1 MPTIHTPS
9 QPTKTSNEQQR
20 SPLISATSET
30 ILKETRQATD
40 VNISPDGKRAVFVVS
55 EWVPDK
61 PRQRTRVWIVDT
73 DGGDP
78 KPLTNGPRVDN
89 CPRWSPDGKQ
99 IAFISKGS
107 GEKDKAQL
115 HLISPDGG
123 EARQLCTMP
132 NGVSDLSWSSDGS
145 RIAFL
150 SLEGKEPATD
160 PKIFRPGEGQHRR
173 LWTVRMDSDT
183 PEPVT
188 PDGESVWQ
196 YAWSPDGQQFAVYY
210 ATGPDATDW
219 YRGQIGLVSARGGAI
234 RQLTNLTRQ
243 ASALTWSPDGSR
255 IAYVSGEWSDP
266 DRGGGDIYTL
276 SLQDG
281 TTCNLTP
288 GIEFSPSWC
297 RWLPNG
303 RKLLYTA
310 WDGVANQIGIV
321 NEADGTITPLL
332 KDVVIGDRF
341 WPHLSITADFQQ
353 FVFTSS
359 DRYPPDVWYGTLS
372 FEENTPSLKSRNR
385 LTHLNPL
392 HEDVLSL
399 APTERIRYASV
410 DGWQIDALLTLPLT
424 RTTGT
429 LPPLI
434 VNVHGGPSGT
444 WANDWDYYRSQML
457 AAAGFAVLRPNVRG
471 GMGRGVAFADAVLG
485 DMGGKDFQDI
495 LYGVDYLIQQRLVD
509 GERVGIMGWSYGG
522 FMSAW
527 AVTQTTR
534 FKAAIMGAG
543 VCDFHSFHAQTNIQ
557 DWDMRFLSSEFI
569 TPSEQPALYR
579 ERSSITY
586 VKRVTT
592 PTLIVHG
599 ENDDCVPVNQA
610 YEFYRA
616 LCENSVPTELVI
628 YPREG
633 HGLAER
639 NHLRDYHE
647 RMVGWF
653 EKYV

>member
-1 MPTIHTPS
+1 MPTIHTSPHQTQAS
-9 QPTKTSNEQQR
+9 DEQRR
-20 SPLISATSET
+20 SPLTVVTAET
-30 ILKETRQATD
+30 ILQDTRQAMD
-40 VNISPDGKRAVFVVS
+40 ANISPDGKRAVFVVS
-55 EWVPDK
+55 EWLPDK
-61 PRQRTRVWIVDT
+61 PRQRSRIWIIDT
-73 DGGDP
+73 VGGDP
-78 KPLTNGPRVDN
+78 KPLTHGLRGDS
-89 CPRWSPDGKQ
+89 CPRWSPDGRQ
-99 IAFISKGS
+99 IAFISKGN

-115 HLISPDGG
+115 HLISSAGG
-123 EARQLCTMP
+123 EPKQLCTMP
-132 NGVSDLSWSSDGS
+132 NGISDLSWSCDGS

-150 SLEGKEPATD
+150 SLEGDEPKTD
-160 PKIFRPGEGQHRR
+160 PKVFHPGAGQHRR
-173 LWTVRMDSDT
+173 LWTIRADSDT

-188 PDGESVWQ
+188 PDKESVWQ
-196 YAWSPDGQQFAVYY
+196 YAWSPNGQQFAVFYT
-210 ATGPDATDW
+210 TGPDATDW
-219 YRGQIGLVSARGGAI
+219 FRGQIGLVSAHGGAI
-234 RQLTNLTRQ
+234 RQLGSLTRQ
-243 ASALTWSPDGSR
+243 ASALTWSPDGTR

-266 DRGGGDIYTL
+266 DRGGGDIYTF
-276 SLQDG
+276 SLTDN
-281 TTCNLTP
+281 TTRNLTP

-297 RWLPNG
+297 RWCPDG
-303 RKLLYTA
+303 QALLYVA
-310 WDGVANQIGIV
+310 WDGVANQVGLV
-321 NEADGTITPLL
+321 NEIDGTLTTLL

-341 WPHLSITADFQQ
+341 WPHLSITSDCQQ

-359 DRYPPDVWYGTLS
+359 HKHPPDVWYGTLKFTS
-372 FEENTPSLKSRNR
+372 NTPSLASQQC
-385 LTHLNPL
+385 LSHLNSL
-392 HEDVLSL
+392 HEDMLSL
-399 APTERIRYASV
+399 APTHVIRYESV
-410 DGWQIDALLTLPLT
+410 DGWQIEGLLTLPLT
-424 RTTGT
+424 QKQGT

-457 AAAGFAVLRPNVRG
+457 AAAGFAVFRPNIRG

-495 LYGVDYLIQQRLVD
+495 LYGVEHLIQQGVVD
-509 GERVGIMGWSYGG
+509 QDRVGIMGWSYGG

-557 DWDMRFLSSEFI
+557 DWDMRFLHSEFI
-569 TPSEQPALYR
+569 TPLEQPAIYR
-579 ERSSITY
+579 ERSAITY

-599 ENDDCVPVNQA
+599 ESDDCVPVNQS

-616 LCENSVPTELVI
+616 LCENHVPTELVI

-647 RMVGWF
+647 RIVQWF
-653 EKYV
+653 KKYI